1 MQNKFVK
8 LAIALD
14 FINTVLAPLAR
25 PFPDILALIVLS
37 ALFFIDTT
45 IKYVLLFVVLYSIFI
60 PSFVPPSVLS
70 KDWLSPVVAKSYLYA
85 VSVKSLTS
93 PLSARVLAFVDKVD
107 LSLKLLAY
115 TLVFTSAKTSFTS

>member
-8 LAIALD
+8 LAIAFD

-70 KDWLSPVVAKSYLYA
+70 KD
-85 VSVKSLTS
+85 
-93 PLSARVLAFVDKVD
+93 
-107 LSLKLLAY
+107 
-115 TLVFTSAKTSFTS
+115 